1 MTAKVERWLPTKTA
15 LAIHEEQIR
24 EYGGSTGVRDAGLL
38 ESAIARAQ
46 NLAAYGEPDLAE
58 LAAAYAFGIARN
70 HPFVDG
76 NKRTAFVTAGMF
88 LLRNGASLNVAE
100 AEVVVVFNDLAAGKL
115 TEAELAAWYRRHL
128 SDA

>member
-1 MTAKVERWLPTKTA
+1 MSAKVTRWLPTKTV
-15 LAIHEEQIR
+15 LRIHEEQIR
-24 EYGGSTGVRDAGLL
+24 DHGGGSGVRDAGLL
-38 ESAIARAQ
+38 ESAIARPQ

-76 NKRTAFVTAGMF
+76 NKRTAFVTAGAF
-88 LLRNGASLNVAE
+88 LVRNGAFLDVAE
-100 AEVVVVFNDLAAGKL
+100 AEAAVVFTDLAAGKF

-128 SDA
+128 SEA

>member
-1 MTAKVERWLPTKTA
+1 VSAKVTRCLPTKTV
-15 LAIHEEQIR
+15 LTIHEEQIR
-24 EYGGSTGVRDAGLL
+24 DHGGGSGVRDAGLL
-38 ESAIARAQ
+38 ESALARPK

-76 NKRTAFVTAGMF
+76 DKRTAFVTAGAF
-88 LLRNGASLNVAE
+88 LVRNGAFIDVAE
-100 AEVVVVFNDLAAGKL
+100 AEAVVVFNDLAAGKL

-128 SDA
+128 SEA

>member
-1 MTAKVERWLPTKTA
+1 MSAKVTRCLPTKTV
-15 LAIHEEQIR
+15 LTIHEEQIR
-24 EYGGSTGVRDAGLL
+24 DHGGGSGVRDAGLL
-38 ESAIARAQ
+38 ESALARPK

-76 NKRTAFVTAGMF
+76 DKRTAFVTAGAF
-88 LLRNGASLNVAE
+88 LVRNGAFIDVAE
-100 AEVVVVFNDLAAGKL
+100 AEAVVVFNDLAAGKL

-128 SDA
+128 SEA